1 MAGESNKRRYTK
13 RLRAEA
19 EEATRTRIA
28 EAAME
33 LHGSV
38 GPAQTTIS
46 AVAERAGVQ
55 RATVYRHFPT
65 EADLFGACSAHWVA
79 LHPPPDWTAW
89 EGVSDHEDRLRRGLS
104 EIYAWYGSDAQMFVN
119 VRRDASLVPAMAG
132 PVAAGRAATQAMID
146 ALMRG
151 RRERGR
157 RRKRVLAAV
166 THAVTFWTWY
176 SLTQEG
182 GLSDPE
188 AVDLMA
194 ATVAAAATDA
204 PPGSG

>member
-1 MAGESNKRRYTK
+1 MTRETNTRRYTK
-13 RLRAEA
+13 RRRAEA

-28 EAAME
+28 EAAMR

-65 EADLFGACSAHWVA
+65 EADLFGACSAHWAA
-79 LHPPPDWTAW
+79 LHPPPDWAAW
-89 EGVSDHEDRLRRGLS
+89 EETADTDARLRGALG
-104 EIYAWYGSDAQMFVN
+104 EIYAWYGSDARMFVN
-119 VRRDASLVPAMAG
+119 VRRDASLVPARAG

-166 THAVTFWTWY
+166 THAVTFWTWH
-176 SLTQEG
+176 SLTQEA
-182 GLSDPE
+182 GLSDSE

>member
-1 MAGESNKRRYTK
+1 MTGENDKRRYTK
-13 RLRAEA
+13 RRRAEA
-19 EEATRTRIA
+19 EEATRVRIA

-38 GPAQTTIS
+38 GPARTTIS

-65 EADLFGACSAHWVA
+65 EAELFGACSAHWA
-79 LHPPPDWTAW
+79 SLHPPPDWTAW
-89 EGVSDHEDRLRRGLS
+89 EAAADPEDRLRRGLAD
-104 EIYAWYGSDAQMFVN
+104 IYRWYGSDAQMFLN
-119 VRRDASLVPAMAG
+119 VRRDASLVPAMAA

-151 RRERGR
+151 RRERGGR
-157 RRKRVLAAV
+157 RRRVRAAIS
-166 THAVTFWTWY
+166 HAVAFWTWH
-176 SLTQEG
+176 SLTREG

-188 AVDLMA
+188 AIELGVAM
-194 ATVAAAATDA
+194 VAAATGE
-204 PPGSG
+204 PRGSG